1 MKRDKPRAKKG
12 GTDGLWNE
20 IYKKLF
26 LTEFQIILSG
36 SSVCL
41 NGLQSSVTVFRR
53 RECMELQTVFRI
65 NYTPSAVRIAM
76 WLEEIDIMTN
86 YFAVNNMNVFAA
98 SCYVPDIMFSPNS
111 DFLDNVNTIS

>member
-1 MKRDKPRAKKG
+1 
-12 GTDGLWNE
+12 
-20 IYKKLF
+20 
-26 LTEFQIILSG
+26 
-36 SSVCL
+36 
-41 NGLQSSVTVFRR
+41 
-53 RECMELQTVFRI
+53 MELQTVFRI

>member
-1 MKRDKPRAKKG
+1 MG
-12 GTDGLWNE
+12 GGGLWNE

-26 LTEFQIILSG
+26 PTEFQIILSG

-41 NGLQSSVTVFRR
+41 NGLQSSVTVFRP

-65 NYTPSAVRIAM
+65 NYMPSAVRLAV
-76 WLEEIDIMTN
+76 WLEENDVMTN
-86 YFAVNNMNVFAA
+86 YFAANNMNVFTA